1 MSITTLTPAPSQI
14 NAPFEAQFD
23 RDRAQ
28 LFIIQK
34 LIRGIHTAA
43 LVKVLAVRP
52 TAGTVG
58 FVDVQPLV
66 LDQDTNGVVIDQTP
80 IYNIPYFQLQGGI
93 SAIIL
98 APVVGDIGL
107 CIFMARDT
115 SNVNKTRQPGAAP
128 TNRAYSSA
136 DGLYIGGVLNGDP
149 TQWVKFNPA
158 GGIDISSAGN
168 LTLES
173 AADMTLTAQGNFSIT
188 TQGTAALH
196 ATGAA
201 TMSAASWHFTGAITS
216 DNDITAPELHLPN
229 GPVNPHYHYVPAAP
243 GNSDPMTG

>member
-1 MSITTLTPAPSQI
+1 MADTPTPAPAPYNS
-14 NAPFEAQFD
+14 PFEAQFD
-23 RDRAQ
+23 EGRAQ

-52 TAGTVG
+52 TAGKVG

-66 LDQDTNGVVIDQTP
+66 LDQDTNGVVIAQTP
-80 IYNIPYFQLQGGI
+80 IYNIPYFQLQGGA
-93 SAIIL
+93 SAVIL

-107 CIFMARDT
+107 CAFMARDS
-115 SNVNKTRQPGAAP
+115 SNVCKTQQEGAAP

-136 DGLYIGGVLNGDP
+136 DGLYIGGVLNPDP
-149 TQWVKFNPA
+149 TQWVKFLPG
-158 GGIDISSAGN
+158 GGIDIHAEGDLTMSATG
-168 LTLES
+168 
-173 AADMTLTAQGNFSIT
+173 AFSVT
-188 TQGTAALH
+188 

-201 TMSAASWHFTGAITS
+201 TMSAASWHFTGPITS
-216 DNDITAPELHLPN
+216 DDAITAPEVNLPN
-229 GPVNPHYHYVPAAP
+229 GAVNTHYHFVPAAP